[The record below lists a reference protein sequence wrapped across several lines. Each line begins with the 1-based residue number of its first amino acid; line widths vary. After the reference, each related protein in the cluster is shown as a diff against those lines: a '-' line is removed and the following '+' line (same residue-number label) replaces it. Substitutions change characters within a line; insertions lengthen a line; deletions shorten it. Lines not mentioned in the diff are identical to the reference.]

1 MLLLMISKI
10 ITTKII
16 TDNITTKEV
25 TLCDSIILYDS
36 IYDHVK
42 LYIY

>member
-25 TLCDSIILYDS
+25 TSCDSIILYDS
-36 IYDHVK
+36 TYDHVK